1 MEKTVLQSSSSIF
14 NRQFIKYFAIAQIS
28 AKTSKTY
35 IANLIARSSSIA
47 IRMWI
52 YFQIYQ
58 ATYLKLGI
66 SDVHG
71 ITLPMLIWIQ
81 MIAQSAEGVNRP
93 SIDKV
98 ISEEIQSGELAY
110 VISRPYSYP
119 LFHAVSFI
127 GRSIPVLLGNV
138 TIGIITV
145 IFLVGSVSFSVTG
158 IALGTINLLLGFV
171 LHFSISLLIG
181 LTALWLEDPS
191 ALRWIYNKAQLVF
204 GGVMLP
210 LTLFPERLR
219 QIVEYTPFAQLYY
232 SAAQQIIAYN
242 PSLFLKSLL
251 IQIVWLIVISSSC
264 YLFFQYSK
272 MHLSTNGG

>member
-1 MEKTVLQSSSSIF
+1 MSFTSVQSSLF
-14 NRQFIKYFAIAQIS
+14 NHQITKYFAIAQIS
-28 AKTSKTY
+28 GKTSKTY

-58 ATYLKLGI
+58 AAFLKLGVP
-66 SDVHG
+66 DLQGV
-71 ITLPMLIWIQ
+71 TLPMLIWIQ
-81 MIAQSAEGVNRP
+81 MIAQSLEGVNRP

-110 VISRPYSYP
+110 VVSRPYSYP
-119 LFHAVSFI
+119 LFHAFSFI
-127 GRSIPVLLGNV
+127 GRSIPVLLGNLI
-138 TIGIITV
+138 IGVITV
-145 IFLVGSVSFSVTG
+145 LFLVGMVRLSIPG
-158 IALGTINLLLGFV
+158 MILGLINLTLGFV

-210 LTLFPERLR
+210 LALFPESLR
-219 QIVEYTPFAQLYY
+219 NIVEYTPFAQLYY
-232 SAAQQIIAYN
+232 SAAQQIIFYD
-242 PSLFLKSLL
+242 PWLFIKSLT
-251 IQIVWLIVISSSC
+251 IQLAWITIVIGSC
-264 YLFFQYSK
+264 FLLFQYSK
-272 MHLSTNGG
+272 AHLSTNGG